1 MRTSADTINTDS
13 HTDSHSEVNEEN
25 FKLKPITP
33 EGIFSFACHPG
44 VSCFNK
50 CCHEIDVIL
59 TPVDILKMKTALNI
73 RSDEFLK
80 KYTTLQTLKDT
91 GIPLVKLLMREN
103 SNGACIFLDGSKG
116 CSIYQN
122 RPQVCR
128 SYPLGL
134 GTLDPR
140 HEKLQTEG
148 QSPEARF
155 MIQEDMCKGHL
166 EPKTWTLKKW
176 MEDQGT
182 IAMEKGNKPWME
194 IVAKLK
200 AMKINDKQNHEISL
214 FIMASYDLDTFRQF
228 VFESSFLE
236 RFEVDINTI
245 KSIHS
250 EQESLLKFGMDWLLF
265 ALFNEGSIRPK
276 VNK

>member
-1 MRTSADTINTDS
+1 MKTSADTINTDN
-13 HTDSHSEVNEEN
+13 HSEVNDEN

-59 TPVDILKMKTALNI
+59 TPVDILKMKTELKL

-182 IAMEKGNKPWME
+182 VAMEEGNKPWME

-214 FIMASYDLDTFRQF
+214 FIMASYDLDTFWKF

-236 RFEVDINTI
+236 RFEVDKNTVE
-245 KSIHS
+245 SIRLD
-250 EQESLLKFGMDWLLF
+250 QESLLKFGMQWLQY
-265 ALFNEGSIRPK
+265 ALFKEGTIQTK
-276 VNK
+276 FKDE

>member
-1 MRTSADTINTDS
+1 MRTSADTINTDN
-13 HTDSHSEVNEEN
+13 HSEVNEEN

-155 MIQEDMCKGHL
+155 MIQEDMCMGHR

-182 IAMEKGNKPWME
+182 VAMEEGNKPWME

-214 FIMASYDLDTFRQF
+214 FIMASYDLDTFWQF
-228 VFESSFLE
+228 VFKSSFLE
-236 RFEVDINTI
+236 RFEVDKNTVN
-245 KSIHS
+245 SIRS
-250 EQESLLKFGMDWLLF
+250 DQESLLKFGMQWLQY
-265 ALFNEGSIRPK
+265 ALFKEGTIRPK
-276 VNK
+276 IKK

>member
-1 MRTSADTINTDS
+1 MRTSADTINTDN
-13 HTDSHSEVNEEN
+13 HSEVNEEN

-182 IAMEKGNKPWME
+182 VAMEEGNKPWME

-228 VFESSFLE
+228 VFESTFLE
-236 RFEVDINTI
+236 RFEVDINTVD
-245 KSIHS
+245 SIRS
-250 EQESLLKFGMDWLLF
+250 DQESLLKFGMQWLQY
-265 ALFNEGSIRPK
+265 ALFKEGTIRPK
-276 VNK
+276 VKK

>member
-1 MRTSADTINTDS
+1 MRTSADTINTDN
-13 HTDSHSEVNEEN
+13 HSEVNEEN

-91 GIPLVKLLMREN
+91 GIPLVKLLMSEN

-182 IAMEKGNKPWME
+182 VAMEEGNKPWME

-236 RFEVDINTI
+236 RFEVDINTV
-245 KSIHS
+245 KSIRS
-250 EQESLLKFGMDWLLF
+250 EQESLLKFGMEWLLF
-265 ALFNEGSIRPK
+265 ALFNEGTIRPK

>member
-1 MRTSADTINTDS
+1 MRTSADTINTDN
-13 HTDSHSEVNEEN
+13 HSEVNEEN

-182 IAMEKGNKPWME
+182 VAMEEGNKPWME

-236 RFEVDINTI
+236 RFEVDINTV
-245 KSIHS
+245 KSIRS
-250 EQESLLKFGMDWLLF
+250 EQESLLKFGMEWRLF
-265 ALFNEGSIRPK
+265 ALFGEGSIRPTVK
-276 VNK
+276 K

>member
-1 MRTSADTINTDS
+1 MRTSADTINSDNN
-13 HTDSHSEVNEEN
+13 SEVNEEN

-73 RSDEFLK
+73 RSDEFLN

-182 IAMEKGNKPWME
+182 VAMEEGNKPWME

-236 RFEVDINTI
+236 RFEVDINTV
-245 KSIHS
+245 KSIRS
-250 EQESLLKFGMDWLLF
+250 EQESLLKFGMEWLLF
-265 ALFNEGSIRPK
+265 ALFNEGTIRPK
-276 VNK
+276 VKK

>member
-1 MRTSADTINTDS
+1 MRTSTDTINTDN
-13 HTDSHSEVNEEN
+13 HSEVNEEN

-182 IAMEKGNKPWME
+182 VAMEEGNKPWME

-236 RFEVDINTI
+236 RFEVDINTV
-245 KSIHS
+245 KSIRS
-250 EQESLLKFGMDWLLF
+250 EQESLLKFGMSNYFKLF
-265 ALFNEGSIRPK
+265 GIEKFKSLTILDN
-276 VNK
+276 

>member
-1 MRTSADTINTDS
+1 MRTSADTINTDN
-13 HTDSHSEVNEEN
+13 HSEVNEEN

-59 TPVDILKMKTALNI
+59 TPVDILKMKTELKL

-91 GIPLVKLLMREN
+91 GIPLVKLLMSEN

-182 IAMEKGNKPWME
+182 IETEEANKPWME

-200 AMKINDKQNHEISL
+200 AMNINEEQHHEITL
-214 FIMASYDLDTFRQF
+214 FVMASYDLDTFWRF

-236 RFEVDINTI
+236 RFDVDEKKI
-245 KSIHS
+245 KSIKS
-250 EQESLLKFGMDWLLF
+250 DEEKLLEFAMEWLKY
-265 ALFNEGSIRPK
+265 ALFGEGTIRPK
-276 VNK
+276 VKN

>member
-1 MRTSADTINTDS
+1 MRTSADTINTDN
-13 HTDSHSEVNEEN
+13 HSEVNEEN

-182 IAMEKGNKPWME
+182 VAMEEGNKPWME

-228 VFESSFLE
+228 VFESTFLE
-236 RFEVDINTI
+236 RFEVDINTVD
-245 KSIHS
+245 SIRS
-250 EQESLLKFGMDWLLF
+250 DQESLLKFGMQWLQY
-265 ALFNEGSIRPK
+265 ALFKEGTIRPK